1 MNLIQIQKKFSTQAK
16 CLKYLEKLRWGKTV
30 LCPYCDSKR
39 TIEAK
44 SEQGRHHCYNCKR
57 SFTVFV
63 GTIFEDTRLE
73 LTTWFMTIG
82 LVLNSKMGISSK
94 EIQRQLGVSLKTAW
108 FTAMKIRCAMISNK
122 TQLHGV
128 LEMDES
134 YFGASSKK
142 LSKLT
147 DKSLPV
153 LSTVSTLKK
162 RGRGTKKIPVVGIV
176 EKGGNVKTKIIEKL
190 TTRNLM
196 AMLKHY
202 ANTDESVL
210 VTDGFRS
217 YDKMEEAIEH
227 ITVRHKD
234 RSSKLNTNT
243 IEGYWSLIKNGI
255 RGNYRS
261 LSQKYLPF
269 YLVEYDYRYNHRKS
283 STSKLFED
291 FIKSALTDESC
302 MLNYKPV
309 KDSKEVVYG

>member
-1 MNLIQIQKKFSTQAK
+1 MNLIQIQKKFGTQDK
-16 CLKYLEKLRWGKTV
+16 CLKYLQKLRWGKTV
-30 LCPYCDSKR
+30 LCAYCDSKR
-39 TIEAK
+39 VISSK
-44 SEQGRHHCYNCKR
+44 SEKGRFHCYNCNK

-63 GTIFEDTRLE
+63 GTIFEDTRQPLP
-73 LTTWFMTIG
+73 TWFLTIG
-82 LVLNSKMGISSK
+82 LVLNSKMGISAK

-108 FTAMKIRCAMISNK
+108 LTAMKIRCAMISND

-147 DKSLPV
+147 DKSVPI
-153 LSTVSTLKK
+153 LSSVSTIKK

-202 ANTDESVL
+202 ANTDQSVL
-210 VTDGFRS
+210 VTDGFKS
-217 YDKMEEAIEH
+217 YAKMEEAIEH
-227 ITVRHKD
+227 ITVKHSERT
-234 RSSKLNTNT
+234 SKLNTNT
-243 IEGYWSLIKNGI
+243 IEGYWSIIKNGI

-269 YLVEYDYRYNHRKS
+269 YLVEYDYKYNNRNNN
-283 STSKLFED
+283 SKLFED
-291 FIKSALTDESC
+291 FIKRALTDESC

-309 KDSKEVVYG
+309 KESKEVVYG